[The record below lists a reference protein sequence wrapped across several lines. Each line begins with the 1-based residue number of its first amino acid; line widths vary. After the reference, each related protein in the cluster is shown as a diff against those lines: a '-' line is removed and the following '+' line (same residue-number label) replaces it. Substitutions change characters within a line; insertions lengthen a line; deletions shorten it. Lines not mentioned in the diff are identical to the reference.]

1 MDSFALTTEAQY
13 RAQFETLFRD
23 NYKRLSQ
30 NVSRRVP
37 RSRVEDVV
45 ASSFAIVWQKCSKV
59 ENPSLPWLIRIAS
72 FEVANAE
79 RRARRS
85 TGENRFESVNNIAEV
100 GADDFDGTPVRSA
113 LARLSKTDQEVLRLV
128 HWDGLNRVE
137 IAGVLGIT
145 HIAVNIRYHRTL
157 KKFEGEII
165 PVPKTPTQEG
175 ILP

>member
-13 RAQFETLFRD
+13 RAQFSSLFRD

-30 NVSRRVP
+30 YVSRRVH

-45 ASSFAIVWQKCSKV
+45 ASSFAIALQNFSKV
-59 ENPSLPWLIRIAS
+59 ENPSLPWQIRIAS

-79 RRARRS
+79 RRACRS
-85 TGENRFESVNNIAEV
+85 TIQIRFESVNNIAEV

-113 LARLSKTDQEVLRLV
+113 LARLSKTDQVVLRLV
-128 HWDGLNRVE
+128 HRRLEPYRDCRSTRNYLQ
-137 IAGVLGIT
+137 L
-145 HIAVNIRYHRTL
+145 VNARYHRAL

-165 PVPKTPTQEG
+165 PVPKAPTQEG